1 MGWSSWNKA
10 DKTLLAAAVLF
21 AFALCLHLEYRGNVW
36 AKGLLFAS
44 EAALVGGIADW
55 FAVTALF
62 RRPLGFPYH
71 TAILPRRRAA
81 FIESSVVM
89 VQQEFFSKRKLFG
102 RLRAMQLMPML
113 FHQLEQ
119 KQTQDWLLGQLL
131 HYAKGFILRMDR
143 KEQAERIVRY
153 LKLSLGHVSNEEIF
167 LQSRR
172 WLQTDGRDLRL
183 LGRAA
188 EHIGRK
194 AAGPQLRKSI
204 EELLEAYQAKQTQGI
219 MASFFVGL
227 AHAANIVNFEEAAEL
242 IQEQLL
248 SILSELAEAG
258 SPTQRQFLEL
268 VYRQLE
274 EAEHDEAFM
283 AFFMSLR
290 NDFIEGLPLQEIVE
304 GSLLRLR
311 DSFLAEEKGNEVLS
325 SIPMLRSRLREVLE
339 IEFGYCLQLLKE
351 NPYLQREV
359 DRLLYDLAARSALQ
373 AQSMV
378 GTVVRS
384 VLSRLTDEQMN
395 RLVYDK
401 VEPDMLWIRMNGSI
415 VGFGIGI
422 CLFFILQI
430 I

>member
-10 DKTLLAAAVLF
+10 DKTLLTAAVLF
-21 AFALCLHLEYRGNVW
+21 AFALCLHLEYKGNVW
-36 AKGLLFAS
+36 AGGLLFAS

-62 RRPLGFPYH
+62 RKPLGFPYH

-102 RLRAMQLMPML
+102 RIRAMQLMPML

-119 KQTQDWLLGQLL
+119 KQTQDWMLGQLL
-131 HYAKGFILRMDR
+131 HYAKSFVLRMDR
-143 KEQAERIVRY
+143 QEQAGRIVEY
-153 LKLSLGHVSNEEIF
+153 LKLSLGNISNEEIF
-167 LQSRR
+167 AQSRR
-172 WLQTDGRDLRL
+172 WLQKDGRDRRL
-183 LGRAA
+183 LSHAA
-188 EHIGRK
+188 ENIGRK
-194 AAGPQLRKSI
+194 AEGPALRKSI
-204 EELLEAYQAKQTQGI
+204 EELLEAYQTRQTQGI
-219 MASFFVGL
+219 MSAFFAGL
-227 AHAANIVNFEEAAEL
+227 AHATNIVNFEEAAGM

-248 SILSELAEAG
+248 SILSELSKEG
-258 SPTQRQFLEL
+258 SATQLQFLEL
-268 VYRQLE
+268 FYVQLGQ
-274 EAEHDEAFM
+274 AEHDEEFM
-283 AFFMSLR
+283 AFFTSLR
-290 NDFIEGLPLQEIVE
+290 KDFIEGIPLQEIVE
-304 GSLLRLR
+304 EGLLRLR
-311 DSFLAEEKGNEVLS
+311 ESFLAGEKEGEVLS
-325 SIPMLRSRLREVLE
+325 SLPMLRSRLREVLE
-339 IEFGYCLQLLKE
+339 IELEYCLRLLKE
-351 NPYLQREV
+351 NQYLQREV

-384 VLSRLTDEQMN
+384 VLGRLTDEQMN